1 MMETTQV
8 LPLFY
13 FQVLFKNIILEL
25 TMILILFVE
34 FQVFVNPLL
43 LQGSNI
49 LSEGSKF
56 TDNKK

>member
-49 LSEGSKF
+49 LFEGSKF